1 MRYFAVV
8 PMEEETGAAR
18 TRRGPPHRRP
28 DDPRRGPHRGHR
40 PPALSS
46 DFVHRLLRHL
56 EAAGFD
62 GAPRSL
68 GRDGTGR
75 DVLAWI
81 EGDVPADLSAAHDDA
96 VLAAA
101 ARLTR
106 RYHDATAAL
115 LAAPAAAAAGLEV
128 VCHNDLSPCNFVFRA
143 GVPVAIIDFDAAVPG
158 TRAHDLG
165 YAAWLWLD
173 LGGPDVEASGQR
185 RRLGVFLDSYGPV
198 PDRAEVVAAILHR
211 QDLLVAQGRRVG
223 DTALQRWAAGCRAWT
238 RDHLGDEAVA

>member
-1 MRYFAVV
+1 MCRRTSPPHTTTPCSRPPHGSPAGTTTRRRHCWR
-8 PMEEETGAAR
+8 PPRPPPPAAR
-18 TRRGPPHRRP
+18 AP
-28 DDPRRGPHRGHR
+28 
-40 PPALSS
+40 
-46 DFVHRLLRHL
+46 
-56 EAAGFD
+56 
-62 GAPRSL
+62 GAP
-68 GRDGTGR
+68 
-75 DVLAWI
+75 
-81 EGDVPADLSAAHDDA
+81 P
-96 VLAAA
+96 
-101 ARLTR
+101 R
-106 RYHDATAAL
+106 RYHDAPAAL